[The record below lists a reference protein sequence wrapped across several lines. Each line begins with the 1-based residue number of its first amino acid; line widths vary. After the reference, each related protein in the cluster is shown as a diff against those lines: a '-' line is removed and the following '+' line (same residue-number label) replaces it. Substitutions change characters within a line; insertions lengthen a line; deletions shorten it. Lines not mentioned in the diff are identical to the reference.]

1 LAGGQP
7 LQRNRAY
14 GVYVNFMQQLTEGA
28 PATGRGVNVFLNA
41 SEPAEGLNAFFN
53 ATFSVGRCCSTSRS
67 IDRRSWRYRVRP
79 MSRRRTLLRR
89 LNRADYPGRGWRA
102 SQHPGCVFAV

>member
-41 SEPAEGLNAFFN
+41 SEPAEGLNAFLTPPSLSAVVVAPQGVSTGGAG
-53 ATFSVGRCCSTSRS
+53 AT
-67 IDRRSWRYRVRP
+67 
-79 MSRRRTLLRR
+79 
-89 LNRADYPGRGWRA
+89 A
-102 SQHPGCVFAV
+102 FAR